1 VTVPISVTLPQFGY
15 HPFFLEAAADA
26 ERLGF
31 AGAFV
36 VDHLAAP
43 FDPTRPVLEGAA
55 ALGALAAST
64 TRMKVGTLVM
74 RTSLRGPAVSAAIAT
89 TAAMVAP
96 GRLVVGLGVGD
107 RIAEAESA
115 RFGFAPAT
123 LDGRIESLRATIAL
137 VRTQA
142 PGVVVWVGG
151 RHQRLRRVAAKLADG
166 WNCWDAPLAEF
177 VRSASEVRGWANR
190 DLRISW
196 GGVARVGEELDRR
209 VEELHALVE
218 AGADE
223 LVLSVVPNRD
233 AAASWQRFLASWN

>member
-1 VTVPISVTLPQFGY
+1 MTVPISVTLPQFKY
-15 HPFFLEAAADA
+15 HASFLQAGAEA
-26 ERLGF
+26 EHLGL

-43 FDPTRPVLEGAA
+43 FDPSRPVLEAAA

-64 TRMKVGTLVM
+64 TRLKVGTLVM
-74 RTSLRGPAVSAAIAT
+74 RTPLRGPGVSAAIAA

-96 GRLVVGLGVGD
+96 GRVVLGLGVGD
-107 RIAEAESA
+107 RIAEGESA
-115 RFGFAPAT
+115 RFGLAPIGLAE
-123 LDGRIESLRATIAL
+123 RIQSLRTTIAL

-151 RHQRLRRVAAKLADG
+151 RHERIRRAAAELADG

-177 VRSASEVRGWANR
+177 STSATEVREWAGR
-190 DLRISW
+190 PLTVSW
-196 GGVARVGEELDRR
+196 GGVVRIGEDLDSRVGE
-209 VEELHALVE
+209 LHSLVD

-233 AAASWQRFLASWN
+233 AANSWQRFLASWN